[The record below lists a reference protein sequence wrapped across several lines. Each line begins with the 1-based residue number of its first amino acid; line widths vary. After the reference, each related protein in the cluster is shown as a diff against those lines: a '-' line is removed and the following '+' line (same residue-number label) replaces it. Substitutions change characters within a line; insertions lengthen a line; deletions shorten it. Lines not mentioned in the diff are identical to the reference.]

1 MAILKHKKLTSK
13 RGISLNKDICAFVGL
28 QPGDP
33 VDVTAQDDGTVLIR
47 KHSPR
52 CRFCGDNVKA
62 VSIMGID
69 ICPNCAALIA
79 KDMAI
84 RKAVTSVD

>member
-47 KHSPR
+47 KHTPQ

-62 VSIMGID
+62 VSVMGID
-69 ICPNCAALIA
+69 VCPMCV
-79 KDMAI
+79 
-84 RKAVTSVD
+84 RKLKKEVTGYD

>member
-33 VDVTAQDDGTVLIR
+33 VDVIAQDNGTVMIH

-52 CRFCGDNVKA
+52 CRFCGENVKA
-62 VSIMGID
+62 VNIMGID
-69 ICPNCAALIA
+69 ICPYCAKLFADEM
-79 KDMAI
+79 KI
-84 RKAVTSVD
+84 RQLGRR

>member
-33 VDVTAQDDGTVLIR
+33 VDVTAQDNGTVLIR
-47 KHSPR
+47 KHTPQ
-52 CRFCGDNVKA
+52 CRFCGDRLTA
-62 VSIMGID
+62 VHVMGID
-69 ICPNCAALIA
+69 VCPMCV
-79 KDMAI
+79 
-84 RKAVTSVD
+84 RKLKEGVTGYD